1 MSSAIFWVKRNKN
14 KLKNIFLS
22 FFLLLIS
29 SSKFIYAETIK
40 IGLGSCLDQ
49 DYPQPI
55 WQAIEK
61 EDLNYFI
68 FLGDNV
74 YGDTKYGSLR
84 KMKSAYDRQK
94 KVLPDFLNDIS
105 IFSIWDDHDFGIND
119 GGGDYRFKRQAQ
131 ELYLNF
137 WEITKDDDR
146 SNREGIY
153 FSKNEIFFDKK
164 FKFIFLD
171 TRFFRSKLKGKKSN
185 YVENIEPNATI
196 LGDAQW
202 TWLENE
208 LESGFDFLFIFSS
221 IQIIPKDHRFEKWS
235 NFPNER
241 AKLFELL
248 EQYIDKTILFSG
260 DRHRAGIYRKNG
272 IIEVTSSSM
281 NKPGSSFSET
291 DSYLIGK
298 TYPQENYGV
307 LEILENT
314 IHIKIK
320 DIKGNTLNSIEKL
333 YKK

>member
-1 MSSAIFWVKRNKN
+1 M
-14 KLKNIFLS
+14 
-22 FFLLLIS
+22 LIS
-29 SSKFIYAETIK
+29 SANIIYAESIK

-55 WQAIEK
+55 WQSIKE

-74 YGDTKYGSLR
+74 YGDSPSGSLR
-84 KMKSAYDRQK
+84 KMKSAYDKQK
-94 KVLPDFLNDIS
+94 KVLPDFLDDIS

-119 GGGDYRFKRQAQ
+119 GGADYRFKRQAQ
-131 ELYLNF
+131 ELYIDF
-137 WEITKDDDR
+137 WKIPKEDDR
-146 SNREGIY
+146 SNRDGIY
-153 FSKNEIFFDKK
+153 FSKDKIFFDKK

-185 YVENIEPNATI
+185 YIENIEPDATV
-196 LGDAQW
+196 LGDVQW
-202 TWLENE
+202 MWLENQ
-208 LESGFDFLFIFSS
+208 LKSDFDFLFIFSS
-221 IQIIPKDHRFEKWS
+221 IQIIAKDHRFEKWS

-248 EQYIDKTILFSG
+248 EQFNDKTILFSG

-320 DIKGNTLNSIEKL
+320 DIKGNTLNFIEKT

>member
-1 MSSAIFWVKRNKN
+1 MKKFC
-14 KLKNIFLS
+14 LS

-29 SSKFIYAETIK
+29 SSNFIYAESIK

-55 WQAIEK
+55 WQSIKK

-74 YGDTKYGSLR
+74 YGDTRYGSLR
-84 KMKSAYDRQK
+84 KMKSAYDKQK

-119 GGGDYRFKRQAQ
+119 GGADYRFKRRAQ
-131 ELYLNF
+131 ELYLDF

-185 YVENIEPNATI
+185 YIENIEPDATI
-196 LGDAQW
+196 LGNAQW

-208 LESGFDFLFIFSS
+208 LKSDFDFLFIFSS
-221 IQIIPKDHRFEKWS
+221 IQIIAKDHRFEKWS

-248 EQYIDKTILFSG
+248 EQFNDKTILFSG

-320 DIKGNTLNSIEKL
+320 DIKGNTLNSIEKS

>member
-1 MSSAIFWVKRNKN
+1 MKKFY
-14 KLKNIFLS
+14 LS

-29 SSKFIYAETIK
+29 STNDIYADSIK

-55 WQAIEK
+55 WQSIKK

-74 YGDTKYGSLR
+74 YGDTRYGSLR
-84 KMKSAYDRQK
+84 KMKSAYDKQK

-119 GGGDYRFKRQAQ
+119 GGADYRFKRRAQ
-131 ELYLNF
+131 ELYLDF

-185 YVENIEPNATI
+185 YIENIEPDATI
-196 LGDAQW
+196 LGNAQW
-202 TWLENE
+202 AWLENE
-208 LESGFDFLFIFSS
+208 LKSDFDFLFVFSS
-221 IQIIPKDHRFEKWS
+221 IQIIAKDHRFEKWS

-248 EQYIDKTILFSG
+248 DQFNDKTILFSG

-281 NKPGSSFSET
+281 NKPGSSFNET

-320 DIKGNTLNSIEKL
+320 DIKGNTLNSIEKS
-333 YKK
+333 Y

>member
-1 MSSAIFWVKRNKN
+1 MKN
-14 KLKNIFLS
+14 FFLS
-22 FFLLLIS
+22 FFLLIIS
-29 SSKFIYAETIK
+29 STNFIYAESIK

-55 WQAIEK
+55 WQSIEK

-74 YGDTKYGSLR
+74 YGDSRYGSLR
-84 KMKSAYDRQK
+84 KMKSAYDKQK

-119 GGGDYRFKRQAQ
+119 GGADYRFKRRAQ
-131 ELYLNF
+131 ELYLDF

-185 YVENIEPNATI
+185 YIENIEPDATI
-196 LGDAQW
+196 LGNVQW
-202 TWLENE
+202 TWFENE
-208 LESGFDFLFIFSS
+208 LKSDFDFLFIFSS
-221 IQIIPKDHRFEKWS
+221 IQIIAKDHRFEKWS

-248 EQYIDKTILFSG
+248 EQFNDKTILFSG

-272 IIEVTSSSM
+272 IIEITSSSM

-307 LEILENT
+307 LEVLENT

-320 DIKGNTLNSIEKL
+320 DIKGNTLNSIEKT

>member
-1 MSSAIFWVKRNKN
+1 MSCAIFWVKQDKN
-14 KLKNIFLS
+14 KLKNFFLS

-29 SSKFIYAETIK
+29 STNLIYAESIK

-55 WQAIEK
+55 WQSIEK
-61 EDLNYFI
+61 EDLSYFI

-74 YGDTKYGSLR
+74 YGDTRYGSLR
-84 KMKSAYDRQK
+84 KMKSAYDKQK

-119 GGGDYRFKRQAQ
+119 GGADYRFKRRAQ
-131 ELYLNF
+131 ELYLDF

-153 FSKNEIFFDKK
+153 FSENKVFFDKK

-185 YVENIEPNATI
+185 YIENIEPDATI
-196 LGDAQW
+196 LGNAQW

-208 LESGFDFLFIFSS
+208 LKSDFDFLFIFSS
-221 IQIIPKDHRFEKWS
+221 IQIIAKDHRFEKWS

-241 AKLFELL
+241 AKLFKLL
-248 EQYIDKTILFSG
+248 EQFNDKTILFSG
-260 DRHRAGIYRKNG
+260 DRHRAGIYGKNG

-281 NKPGSSFSET
+281 NKPGSSFTET

-307 LEILENT
+307 LEVLQNKIRIN
-314 IHIKIK
+314 IK
-320 DIKGNTLNSIEKL
+320 DIKGNTLNSIEKS

>member
-1 MSSAIFWVKRNKN
+1 MKKFC
-14 KLKNIFLS
+14 LS

-29 SSKFIYAETIK
+29 STNDIYADSIK

-55 WQAIEK
+55 WQSIKK

-74 YGDTKYGSLR
+74 YGDTRYGSLR
-84 KMKSAYDRQK
+84 KMKSAYDKQK

-119 GGGDYRFKRQAQ
+119 GGADYRFKRRAQ
-131 ELYLNF
+131 ELYLDF
-137 WEITKDDDR
+137 WEISKDDDR

-185 YVENIEPNATI
+185 YIENIEPDATI
-196 LGDAQW
+196 LGNAQW

-208 LESGFDFLFIFSS
+208 LKSDFDFLFVFSS
-221 IQIIPKDHRFEKWS
+221 IQIIAKDHRFEKWS

-248 EQYIDKTILFSG
+248 EQFNDKTILFSG

-272 IIEVTSSSM
+272 IIEITSSSM

-298 TYPQENYGV
+298 TYPQENFGL

-320 DIKGNTLNSIEKL
+320 DIKGNTLNSIEKT

>member
-1 MSSAIFWVKRNKN
+1 MKKFC
-14 KLKNIFLS
+14 LS

-29 SSKFIYAETIK
+29 SSNFIYAESIK

-55 WQAIEK
+55 WQSIKK

-74 YGDTKYGSLR
+74 YGDTRYGSLR
-84 KMKSAYDRQK
+84 KMKSAYDKQK

-119 GGGDYRFKRQAQ
+119 GGADYRFKRRAQ
-131 ELYLNF
+131 ELYLDF

-185 YVENIEPNATI
+185 YIENIEPDATI
-196 LGDAQW
+196 LGNAQW

-208 LESGFDFLFIFSS
+208 LKSDFDFLFIFSS
-221 IQIIPKDHRFEKWS
+221 IQIIAKDHRFEKWS

-248 EQYIDKTILFSG
+248 EQFNDKTILFSG

-281 NKPGSSFSET
+281 NKPGSSFNET

-320 DIKGNTLNSIEKL
+320 DIKGKTLNSIEKTL
-333 YKK
+333 

>member
-1 MSSAIFWVKRNKN
+1 
-14 KLKNIFLS
+14 
-22 FFLLLIS
+22 LLIS
-29 SSKFIYAETIK
+29 SANFIYAESIK

-55 WQAIEK
+55 WQSIKK

-74 YGDTKYGSLR
+74 YGDTRYGSLR
-84 KMKSAYDRQK
+84 KMKSAYDKQK

-119 GGGDYRFKRQAQ
+119 GGADYRFKRRAQ
-131 ELYLNF
+131 ELYLDF

-185 YVENIEPNATI
+185 YIENIEPDATI
-196 LGDAQW
+196 LGNAQW
-202 TWLENE
+202 AWLENE
-208 LESGFDFLFIFSS
+208 LKSDFDFLFVFSS
-221 IQIIPKDHRFEKWS
+221 IQIIAKDHRFEKWS

-248 EQYIDKTILFSG
+248 EQFNDKTILFSG

-320 DIKGNTLNSIEKL
+320 DIKGNTLNSIKKS

>member
-1 MSSAIFWVKRNKN
+1 M
-14 KLKNIFLS
+14 
-22 FFLLLIS
+22 LIS
-29 SSKFIYAETIK
+29 SANIIYAESIK

-55 WQAIEK
+55 WQSIKK

-74 YGDTKYGSLR
+74 YGDTRYGSLR
-84 KMKSAYDRQK
+84 KMKSAYDKQK

-119 GGGDYRFKRQAQ
+119 GGADYRFKRRAQ
-131 ELYLNF
+131 ELYLDF
-137 WEITKDDDR
+137 WEISKDDDR

-185 YVENIEPNATI
+185 YIENIEPDATI
-196 LGDAQW
+196 LGNAQW
-202 TWLENE
+202 AWLENE
-208 LESGFDFLFIFSS
+208 LKSDFDFLFVFSS
-221 IQIIPKDHRFEKWS
+221 IQIIAKDHRFEKWS

-248 EQYIDKTILFSG
+248 EQFNDKTILFSG

-320 DIKGNTLNSIEKL
+320 DIKGNTLNSIKKS

>member
-1 MSSAIFWVKRNKN
+1 
-14 KLKNIFLS
+14 LKKFCLS

-29 SSKFIYAETIK
+29 SSNFIYGESIK

-55 WQAIEK
+55 WQSIKK

-74 YGDTKYGSLR
+74 YGDTRYGSLR
-84 KMKSAYDRQK
+84 KMKSAYDKQK

-119 GGGDYRFKRQAQ
+119 GGADYRFKRQAQ
-131 ELYLNF
+131 ELYLDF
-137 WEITKDDDR
+137 WDITKDDDR

-153 FSKNEIFFDKK
+153 FSKNEIFFNKK

-185 YVENIEPNATI
+185 YIENIEPDATI
-196 LGDAQW
+196 LGNAQW

-208 LESGFDFLFIFSS
+208 LKSDFDFLFIFSS
-221 IQIIPKDHRFEKWS
+221 IQIIAKDHRFEKWS
-235 NFPNER
+235 NFPIER

-248 EQYIDKTILFSG
+248 EKFNDKTILFSG

-320 DIKGNTLNSIEKL
+320 DIKGNTLNFIEKS
-333 YKK
+333 Y

>member
-1 MSSAIFWVKRNKN
+1 MKKFC
-14 KLKNIFLS
+14 LC

-29 SSKFIYAETIK
+29 SSNFIYAESIK

-55 WQAIEK
+55 WQSIEK

-74 YGDTKYGSLR
+74 YGDTRYGSLR
-84 KMKSAYDRQK
+84 KMKSAYDKQK
-94 KVLPDFLNDIS
+94 KVLPDFLNNIS
-105 IFSIWDDHDFGIND
+105 IFSIWDDHDFGMND
-119 GGGDYRFKRQAQ
+119 GGADYRFKRRAQ
-131 ELYLNF
+131 ELYLDF

-153 FSKNEIFFDKK
+153 FSKNEIFFGKK

-185 YVENIEPNATI
+185 YIENIEPDATI
-196 LGDAQW
+196 LGNAQW

-208 LESGFDFLFIFSS
+208 LKSDFDFLFIFSS
-221 IQIIPKDHRFEKWS
+221 IQIIAKDHRFEKWS
-235 NFPNER
+235 NFPYER

-248 EQYIDKTILFSG
+248 EQFNDKTILFSG

-320 DIKGNTLNSIEKL
+320 DIKGNTLNSIEKS

>member
-1 MSSAIFWVKRNKN
+1 MKKFC
-14 KLKNIFLS
+14 LS

-29 SSKFIYAETIK
+29 SSNFIYAESIK

-55 WQAIEK
+55 WQSIKK

-74 YGDTKYGSLR
+74 YGDTRYGSLR
-84 KMKSAYDRQK
+84 KMKSAYDKQK

-119 GGGDYRFKRQAQ
+119 GGADYRFKRQAQ
-131 ELYLNF
+131 ELYLDF

-185 YVENIEPNATI
+185 YIENIEPDATI
-196 LGDAQW
+196 LGNAQW

-208 LESGFDFLFIFSS
+208 LKSDFDFLFIFSS
-221 IQIIPKDHRFEKWS
+221 IQIIAKDHRFEKWS
-235 NFPNER
+235 NFPIER
-241 AKLFELL
+241 AKLFKLL
-248 EQYIDKTILFSG
+248 EKFNDKTILFSG

-281 NKPGSSFSET
+281 NKPGSSFNET

-320 DIKGNTLNSIEKL
+320 DIKGNTLNFIEKT

>member
-1 MSSAIFWVKRNKN
+1 MF
-14 KLKNIFLS
+14 KL
-22 FFLLLIS
+22 FLLLIS
-29 SSKFIYAETIK
+29 SSNFIYGESIK

-55 WQAIEK
+55 WQSIKK

-74 YGDTKYGSLR
+74 YGDTRYGSLR
-84 KMKSAYDRQK
+84 KMKSAYDKQK

-119 GGGDYRFKRQAQ
+119 GGADYRFKRQAQ
-131 ELYLNF
+131 ELYLDF
-137 WEITKDDDR
+137 WDITKDDDR

-153 FSKNEIFFDKK
+153 FSKNEIFFNKK

-185 YVENIEPNATI
+185 YIENIEPDATI
-196 LGDAQW
+196 LGNAQW

-208 LESGFDFLFIFSS
+208 LKSDFDFLFIFSS
-221 IQIIPKDHRFEKWS
+221 IQIIAKDHRFEKWS

-241 AKLFELL
+241 VKLFKLI
-248 EQYIDKTILFSG
+248 EQFNDKTILFSG

-320 DIKGNTLNSIEKL
+320 DIKGNTLNSIKKS

>member
-1 MSSAIFWVKRNKN
+1 MKKFY
-14 KLKNIFLS
+14 LS

-29 SSKFIYAETIK
+29 STNFIYADSIK

-55 WQAIEK
+55 WQSIKK

-74 YGDTKYGSLR
+74 YGDTLYGSLR
-84 KMKSAYDRQK
+84 KMKSAYDKQK

-119 GGGDYRFKRQAQ
+119 GGADYRFKRRAQ
-131 ELYLNF
+131 ELYLDF

-185 YVENIEPNATI
+185 YIENIEPDATI
-196 LGDAQW
+196 LGNAQW
-202 TWLENE
+202 TWLGDE
-208 LESGFDFLFIFSS
+208 LKSDFDFLFIFSS
-221 IQIIPKDHRFEKWS
+221 IQIIAKDHRFEKWS

-248 EQYIDKTILFSG
+248 DQFNDKTILFSG

-281 NKPGSSFSET
+281 NKPGSSFNET

-320 DIKGNTLNSIEKL
+320 DIKGNTLNSIEKP

>member
-1 MSSAIFWVKRNKN
+1 MKN
-14 KLKNIFLS
+14 FFLR
-22 FFLLLIS
+22 FFLLLTS
-29 SSKFIYAETIK
+29 STNFIYAESIK

-55 WQAIEK
+55 WQSIEK

-74 YGDTKYGSLR
+74 YGDTRNGSLR
-84 KMKSAYDRQK
+84 KMKRAYDKQK

-119 GGGDYRFKRQAQ
+119 GGADYRFKRRAQ
-131 ELYLNF
+131 ELYLDF

-185 YVENIEPNATI
+185 YIENIEPDATI
-196 LGDAQW
+196 LGNAQW

-208 LESGFDFLFIFSS
+208 LKSDFDFLFIFSS
-221 IQIIPKDHRFEKWS
+221 IQIIAKDHRFEKWS

-241 AKLFELL
+241 AKLFKLL
-248 EQYIDKTILFSG
+248 EQFNDKTILFSG

-281 NKPGSSFSET
+281 NKPGSSFTET

-307 LEILENT
+307 LEVLQNKIRIN
-314 IHIKIK
+314 IK
-320 DIKGNTLNSIEKL
+320 DIKGNTLNSIEKS

>member
-1 MSSAIFWVKRNKN
+1 
-14 KLKNIFLS
+14 
-22 FFLLLIS
+22 LLIS
-29 SSKFIYAETIK
+29 SANIIYAESIK

-55 WQAIEK
+55 WQSIKK

-74 YGDTKYGSLR
+74 YGDTRYGSLR
-84 KMKSAYDRQK
+84 KMKSAYDKQK

-119 GGGDYRFKRQAQ
+119 GGADYRFKRRAQ
-131 ELYLNF
+131 ELYLDF

-185 YVENIEPNATI
+185 YIENIEPDATI
-196 LGDAQW
+196 LGNAQW
-202 TWLENE
+202 AWLENE
-208 LESGFDFLFIFSS
+208 LKSDFDFLFVFSS
-221 IQIIPKDHRFEKWS
+221 IQIIAKDHRFEKWS

-248 EQYIDKTILFSG
+248 EQFNDKTILFSG

-320 DIKGNTLNSIEKL
+320 DIKGNTLNSIKKS

>member
-1 MSSAIFWVKRNKN
+1 MKKFY
-14 KLKNIFLS
+14 LS

-29 SSKFIYAETIK
+29 STNDIYADSIK

-55 WQAIEK
+55 WQSIKK

-74 YGDTKYGSLR
+74 YGDTRYGSLR
-84 KMKSAYDRQK
+84 KMKSAYDKQK

-119 GGGDYRFKRQAQ
+119 GGADYRHKRRAQ
-131 ELYLNF
+131 ELYLDF

-146 SNREGIY
+146 SSREGIY
-153 FSKNEIFFDKK
+153 FSKNQTFFDKK

-185 YVENIEPNATI
+185 YIENIEPDATI
-196 LGDAQW
+196 LGNSQW

-208 LESGFDFLFIFSS
+208 LKSDFDFLFVFSS
-221 IQIIPKDHRFEKWS
+221 IQIIAKDHRFEKWS

-248 EQYIDKTILFSG
+248 EQFNDKTILFSG

-320 DIKGNTLNSIEKL
+320 DIKGNTLNSIEKS

>member
-1 MSSAIFWVKRNKN
+1 M
-14 KLKNIFLS
+14 
-22 FFLLLIS
+22 LIS
-29 SSKFIYAETIK
+29 SSNFIYAESIK

-55 WQAIEK
+55 WQSIKK

-74 YGDTKYGSLR
+74 YGDTRYGSLR
-84 KMKSAYDRQK
+84 KMKSAYDKQK

-119 GGGDYRFKRQAQ
+119 GGADYRFKRRAQ
-131 ELYLNF
+131 ELYLDF
-137 WEITKDDDR
+137 WEISKDDDR

-153 FSKNEIFFDKK
+153 FSNNEIFFDKK

-185 YVENIEPNATI
+185 YIENIEPDATI
-196 LGDAQW
+196 LGNAQW

-208 LESGFDFLFIFSS
+208 LKSDFDFLFIFSS
-221 IQIIPKDHRFEKWS
+221 IQIIAKDHRFEKWS

-248 EQYIDKTILFSG
+248 DQFNDKTILFSG

-272 IIEVTSSSM
+272 IIEFTSSSM

-320 DIKGNTLNSIEKL
+320 DIKGNTLNSIEKP

>member
-1 MSSAIFWVKRNKN
+1 MKKFC
-14 KLKNIFLS
+14 LS

-29 SSKFIYAETIK
+29 SSNFIYAESIK

-55 WQAIEK
+55 WQSIKK

-74 YGDTKYGSLR
+74 YGDTRYGSLR
-84 KMKSAYDRQK
+84 KMKSAYDKQK

-119 GGGDYRFKRQAQ
+119 GGADYRFKRQAQ
-131 ELYLNF
+131 ELYLDF

-185 YVENIEPNATI
+185 YIENIEPDATI
-196 LGDAQW
+196 LGNAQW

-208 LESGFDFLFIFSS
+208 LKSDFDFLFIFSS
-221 IQIIPKDHRFEKWS
+221 IQIIAKDHRFEKWS
-235 NFPNER
+235 NFPIER

-248 EQYIDKTILFSG
+248 EKFNDKTILFSG

-298 TYPQENYGV
+298 TYTQENYGV

-320 DIKGNTLNSIEKL
+320 DIKGNTLNFIEKT

>member
-1 MSSAIFWVKRNKN
+1 MKKFC
-14 KLKNIFLS
+14 LS

-29 SSKFIYAETIK
+29 SSNFIYAESIK

-55 WQAIEK
+55 WQSIKK
-61 EDLNYFI
+61 EDLDYFI

-74 YGDTKYGSLR
+74 YGDTRYGSLR
-84 KMKSAYDRQK
+84 KMKNAYDKQK

-119 GGGDYRFKRQAQ
+119 GGADYRFKRRAQ
-131 ELYLNF
+131 ELYLDF

-185 YVENIEPNATI
+185 YIENIEPDATI
-196 LGDAQW
+196 LGNAQW

-208 LESGFDFLFIFSS
+208 LKSDFDFLFIFSS
-221 IQIIPKDHRFEKWS
+221 IQIIAKDHRFEKWS

-248 EQYIDKTILFSG
+248 EQFNDKTILFSG

-272 IIEVTSSSM
+272 IIELTSSSM

-307 LEILENT
+307 LEILENS

-320 DIKGNTLNSIEKL
+320 DIKGNTLNAIKKS

>member
-1 MSSAIFWVKRNKN
+1 MKKFC
-14 KLKNIFLS
+14 LS

-29 SSKFIYAETIK
+29 SSNFIYAESIK

-55 WQAIEK
+55 WQSIKK

-74 YGDTKYGSLR
+74 YGDTRYGSLR
-84 KMKSAYDRQK
+84 KMKSAYDKQK
-94 KVLPDFLNDIS
+94 KVLPDFLNDIF

-119 GGGDYRFKRQAQ
+119 GGADYRFKRQAQ
-131 ELYLNF
+131 ELYLDF
-137 WEITKDDDR
+137 WDITKDDDR

-153 FSKNEIFFDKK
+153 FSKNEIFFNKK

-185 YVENIEPNATI
+185 YIENIEPDATI
-196 LGDAQW
+196 LGNAQW

-208 LESGFDFLFIFSS
+208 LKSDFDFLFIFSS
-221 IQIIPKDHRFEKWS
+221 IQIIAKDHRFEKWS
-235 NFPNER
+235 NFPIER

-248 EQYIDKTILFSG
+248 EKFNDKTILFSG

-320 DIKGNTLNSIEKL
+320 DMKGNTLNFIEKT

>member
-1 MSSAIFWVKRNKN
+1 MLICSA
-14 KLKNIFLS
+14 NI
-22 FFLLLIS
+22 
-29 SSKFIYAETIK
+29 IYAESIK

-55 WQAIEK
+55 WQSIKK
-61 EDLNYFI
+61 ENLNYFI

-74 YGDTKYGSLR
+74 YGDTRYGSLR
-84 KMKSAYDRQK
+84 KMKSAYDKQK

-119 GGGDYRFKRQAQ
+119 GGADYRFKRRAQ
-131 ELYLNF
+131 ELYLDF

-185 YVENIEPNATI
+185 YIENIEPDATI
-196 LGDAQW
+196 LGNAQW

-208 LESGFDFLFIFSS
+208 LKSDFDFLFIFSS
-221 IQIIPKDHRFEKWS
+221 IQIIAKDHRFEKWS
-235 NFPNER
+235 NFPIER

-248 EQYIDKTILFSG
+248 EQFNDKTILFSG

-272 IIEVTSSSM
+272 IIELTSSSM

-320 DIKGNTLNSIEKL
+320 DIKGNTLNSIEKS

>member
-1 MSSAIFWVKRNKN
+1 MKKFC
-14 KLKNIFLS
+14 LS
-22 FFLLLIS
+22 FVLLLIS
-29 SSKFIYAETIK
+29 STNFIYADSIK

-55 WQAIEK
+55 WQSIKK

-74 YGDTKYGSLR
+74 YGDTRYGSLR
-84 KMKSAYDRQK
+84 KMKSAYDKQK

-105 IFSIWDDHDFGIND
+105 ILSIWDDHDFGIND
-119 GGGDYRFKRQAQ
+119 GGADYRFKRRAQ
-131 ELYLNF
+131 ELYLDF
-137 WEITKDDDR
+137 WDITKDDDR

-153 FSKNEIFFDKK
+153 FSKNEIFFNKK

-185 YVENIEPNATI
+185 YIENIEPDATI
-196 LGDAQW
+196 LGNAQW

-208 LESGFDFLFIFSS
+208 LKSDFDFLFIFSS
-221 IQIIPKDHRFEKWS
+221 IQIIAKDHRFEKWS

-248 EQYIDKTILFSG
+248 EQFNDKTILFSG

-281 NKPGSSFSET
+281 NKPGSSFNET

-307 LEILENT
+307 IEILENT

-320 DIKGNTLNSIEKL
+320 DIKGKTLNTIERS

>member
-1 MSSAIFWVKRNKN
+1 M
-14 KLKNIFLS
+14 
-22 FFLLLIS
+22 LIS
-29 SSKFIYAETIK
+29 SANIIYAESIK

-55 WQAIEK
+55 WQSIKK

-74 YGDTKYGSLR
+74 YGDTRYGSLR
-84 KMKSAYDRQK
+84 KMKSAYDKQK

-119 GGGDYRFKRQAQ
+119 GGADYRFKRRAQ
-131 ELYLNF
+131 ELYLDF
-137 WEITKDDDR
+137 WEISKDDDR

-185 YVENIEPNATI
+185 YIENIEPDATI
-196 LGDAQW
+196 LGNAQW

-208 LESGFDFLFIFSS
+208 LKSDFDFLFIFSS
-221 IQIIPKDHRFEKWS
+221 IQIIAKDHRFEKWS
-235 NFPNER
+235 NFPIER

-248 EQYIDKTILFSG
+248 EQFNDKTILFSG

-320 DIKGNTLNSIEKL
+320 DIKGKTLNSIEKS

>member
-1 MSSAIFWVKRNKN
+1 MKKFC
-14 KLKNIFLS
+14 LS

-29 SSKFIYAETIK
+29 SSNFIYGESIK

-55 WQAIEK
+55 WQSIKK

-74 YGDTKYGSLR
+74 YGDTRYGSLR
-84 KMKSAYDRQK
+84 KMKSAYDKQK

-119 GGGDYRFKRQAQ
+119 GGADYRFKRRAQ
-131 ELYLNF
+131 ELYLDF

-185 YVENIEPNATI
+185 YIENIEPDATI
-196 LGDAQW
+196 LGNAQW

-208 LESGFDFLFIFSS
+208 LKSDFDFLFIFSS
-221 IQIIPKDHRFEKWS
+221 IQIIAKDHRFEKWS
-235 NFPNER
+235 NFPIER

-248 EQYIDKTILFSG
+248 EKFNDKTILFSG

-320 DIKGNTLNSIEKL
+320 DIKGNTLNSIEKT

>member
-1 MSSAIFWVKRNKN
+1 M
-14 KLKNIFLS
+14 
-22 FFLLLIS
+22 LIS
-29 SSKFIYAETIK
+29 SADIIYAESIK

-55 WQAIEK
+55 WQSIKK

-74 YGDTKYGSLR
+74 YGDTRYGSLR
-84 KMKSAYDRQK
+84 KMKSAYDKQK

-119 GGGDYRFKRQAQ
+119 GGADYRFKRRAQ
-131 ELYLNF
+131 ELYLDF
-137 WEITKDDDR
+137 WEISKDDDR

-185 YVENIEPNATI
+185 YIENIEPDATI
-196 LGDAQW
+196 LGNAQW

-208 LESGFDFLFIFSS
+208 LKSDFDFLFIFSS
-221 IQIIPKDHRFEKWS
+221 IQIIAKDHRFEKWS
-235 NFPNER
+235 NFPIER

-248 EQYIDKTILFSG
+248 EKFNDKTILFSG

-272 IIEVTSSSM
+272 IIELTSSSM

-320 DIKGNTLNSIEKL
+320 DIKGKTLNSIEKS

>member
-1 MSSAIFWVKRNKN
+1 MKKFC
-14 KLKNIFLS
+14 LS
-22 FFLLLIS
+22 FFLLLFS
-29 SSKFIYAETIK
+29 SADFIYAESIK

-55 WQAIEK
+55 WQSIKK

-74 YGDTKYGSLR
+74 YGDTRYGSLR
-84 KMKSAYDRQK
+84 KMKSAYDKQK

-119 GGGDYRFKRQAQ
+119 GGADYRFKRQAQ
-131 ELYLNF
+131 ELYLDF
-137 WEITKDDDR
+137 WDITKDDDR

-153 FSKNEIFFDKK
+153 FSKNEIFFNKK

-185 YVENIEPNATI
+185 YIENIEPDATI
-196 LGDAQW
+196 LGNAQW

-208 LESGFDFLFIFSS
+208 LKSDFDFLFIFSS
-221 IQIIPKDHRFEKWS
+221 IQIIAKDHRFEKWS
-235 NFPNER
+235 NFPIER

-248 EQYIDKTILFSG
+248 EQFNDKTILFSG

-281 NKPGSSFSET
+281 NKPGSSFNET

-307 LEILENT
+307 VEILENT
-314 IHIKIK
+314 IHINIK
-320 DIKGNTLNSIEKL
+320 DIKGKTLNSIEKS
-333 YKK
+333 YRK

>member
-1 MSSAIFWVKRNKN
+1 MKN
-14 KLKNIFLS
+14 FFLS

-29 SSKFIYAETIK
+29 SANIIYAESIK

-55 WQAIEK
+55 WQSIKK

-74 YGDTKYGSLR
+74 YGDTRYGSLR
-84 KMKSAYDRQK
+84 KMKSAYDKQK

-119 GGGDYRFKRQAQ
+119 GGADYRFKRRAQ
-131 ELYLNF
+131 ELYLDF
-137 WEITKDDDR
+137 WEISKDDDR

-185 YVENIEPNATI
+185 YIENIEPDATI
-196 LGDAQW
+196 LGNAQW

-208 LESGFDFLFIFSS
+208 LKSDFDFLLIFSS
-221 IQIIPKDHRFEKWS
+221 IQIIAKDHRFEKWS

-248 EQYIDKTILFSG
+248 EQFNDKTILFSG

-281 NKPGSSFSET
+281 NKPGSSFNET

-307 LEILENT
+307 IEILENT

-320 DIKGNTLNSIEKL
+320 DIKGNTLNAIEKS

>member
-1 MSSAIFWVKRNKN
+1 MKKFC
-14 KLKNIFLS
+14 LS

-29 SSKFIYAETIK
+29 SSNFIYAESIK

-55 WQAIEK
+55 WQSIKK

-74 YGDTKYGSLR
+74 YGDTRYGSLR
-84 KMKSAYDRQK
+84 KMKSAYDKQK

-119 GGGDYRFKRQAQ
+119 GGADYRFKRRAQ
-131 ELYLNF
+131 ELYIDF

-185 YVENIEPNATI
+185 YIENIEPDATI
-196 LGDAQW
+196 LGNAQW

-208 LESGFDFLFIFSS
+208 LKSDFDFLFIFSS
-221 IQIIPKDHRFEKWS
+221 IQIIAKDHRFEKWS
-235 NFPNER
+235 NFPIER

-248 EQYIDKTILFSG
+248 EKFNDKTILFSG

-320 DIKGNTLNSIEKL
+320 DIKGNTLNFIEKT

>member
-1 MSSAIFWVKRNKN
+1 
-14 KLKNIFLS
+14 LKKFFLS
-22 FFLLLIS
+22 FFLSFS
-29 SSKFIYAETIK
+29 SANIIYAESIK

-55 WQAIEK
+55 WQSIKK

-74 YGDTKYGSLR
+74 YGDTRYGSLR
-84 KMKSAYDRQK
+84 KMKSAYDKQK

-119 GGGDYRFKRQAQ
+119 GGADYRFKRRAQ
-131 ELYLNF
+131 ELYLDF

-185 YVENIEPNATI
+185 YIENIEPDATI
-196 LGDAQW
+196 LGNAQW

-208 LESGFDFLFIFSS
+208 LKSDFDFLFIFSS
-221 IQIIPKDHRFEKWS
+221 IQIIAKDHRFEKWS

-248 EQYIDKTILFSG
+248 DQFNDKTILFSG

-272 IIEVTSSSM
+272 IIELTSSSM

-320 DIKGNTLNSIEKL
+320 DIKGNTLNSIEKS

>member
-1 MSSAIFWVKRNKN
+1 MKK
-14 KLKNIFLS
+14 IFLS
-22 FFLLLIS
+22 FFLLSIS
-29 SSKFIYAETIK
+29 NSNLIYAESIK

-55 WQAIEK
+55 WQSIDK

-74 YGDTKYGSLR
+74 YGDTRYGSLR

-105 IFSIWDDHDFGIND
+105 IFSIWDDHDYGIND
-119 GGGDYRFKRQAQ
+119 GGADYRFKRQAQ
-131 ELYLNF
+131 ELYLDF

-153 FSKNEIFFDKK
+153 FSKNEILLDKK

-185 YVENIEPNATI
+185 YIENIEPDATI
-196 LGDAQW
+196 LGNAQW

-208 LESGFDFLFIFSS
+208 LKSDFDFLFIFSS
-221 IQIIPKDHRFEKWS
+221 IQIIAKDHRFEKWS
-235 NFPNER
+235 NFPIER

-248 EQYIDKTILFSG
+248 EQFNDKTILFSG

-291 DSYLIGK
+291 DNYLIGE

-307 LEILENT
+307 LEIRNNT

-320 DIKGNTLNSIEKL
+320 DIKGNTLNSIEKT
-333 YKK
+333 Y

>member
-1 MSSAIFWVKRNKN
+1 MKKFC
-14 KLKNIFLS
+14 LS

-29 SSKFIYAETIK
+29 SSNFIYGESIK

-55 WQAIEK
+55 WQSIKK

-74 YGDTKYGSLR
+74 YGDTRYGSLR
-84 KMKSAYDRQK
+84 KMKSAYDKQK
-94 KVLPDFLNDIS
+94 KVLPDFLNNIS

-119 GGGDYRFKRQAQ
+119 GGADYRFKRQAQ
-131 ELYLNF
+131 ELYLDF

-185 YVENIEPNATI
+185 YIENIEPDATI
-196 LGDAQW
+196 LGNAQW
-202 TWLENE
+202 SWLENE
-208 LESGFDFLFIFSS
+208 LKSDFDFLFVFSS
-221 IQIIPKDHRFEKWS
+221 IQIIAKDHRFEKWS

-241 AKLFELL
+241 AKLFKLL
-248 EQYIDKTILFSG
+248 EQFNDKTILFSG

-320 DIKGNTLNSIEKL
+320 DIKGNTLNSIEKT

>member
-1 MSSAIFWVKRNKN
+1 MIKN
-14 KLKNIFLS
+14 FLI
-22 FFLLLIS
+22 FFLFLIS
-29 SSKFIYAETIK
+29 SSNFIYAESIK

-49 DYPQPI
+49 NYPQPI
-55 WQAIEK
+55 WQSIKE

-74 YGDTKYGSLR
+74 YGDTPSGSLR
-84 KMKSAYDRQK
+84 KMKSAYDKQK
-94 KVLPDFLNDIS
+94 KILPNFLDDIS

-119 GGGDYRFKRQAQ
+119 GGADYRFKRQAQ
-131 ELYLNF
+131 QLYIDF
-137 WEITKDDDR
+137 WEIPKEDDR
-146 SNREGIY
+146 SNRDGIY
-153 FSKNEIFFDKK
+153 FSKNKIFFDKK

-185 YVENIEPNATI
+185 YIENIESDATI
-196 LGDAQW
+196 LGNAQW

-208 LESGFDFLFIFSS
+208 LKSDFDFLFIFSS
-221 IQIIPKDHRFEKWS
+221 IQIIAKDHRFEKWS

-248 EQYIDKTILFSG
+248 DQFNDKTILFSG

-281 NKPGSSFSET
+281 NKPGSSFNET

-307 LEILENT
+307 VEILENT

-320 DIKGNTLNSIEKL
+320 DIKGKTLNSIEKS

>member
-1 MSSAIFWVKRNKN
+1 MKKFC
-14 KLKNIFLS
+14 LS

-29 SSKFIYAETIK
+29 SSNFIYAESIK

-55 WQAIEK
+55 WQSIKK

-74 YGDTKYGSLR
+74 YGDTRYGSLR
-84 KMKSAYDRQK
+84 KMKSAYDKQK

-105 IFSIWDDHDFGIND
+105 ILSIWDDHDFGIND
-119 GGGDYRFKRQAQ
+119 GGADYRFKRRAQ
-131 ELYLNF
+131 ELYLDF
-137 WEITKDDDR
+137 WEISKDDDR

-185 YVENIEPNATI
+185 YIENIEPDATI
-196 LGDAQW
+196 LGNAQW

-208 LESGFDFLFIFSS
+208 LKSDFDFLLIFSS
-221 IQIIPKDHRFEKWS
+221 IQIIAKDHRFEKWS

-248 EQYIDKTILFSG
+248 EQFNDKTILFSG

-281 NKPGSSFSET
+281 NKPGSSFNET

-307 LEILENT
+307 IEILENT

-320 DIKGNTLNSIEKL
+320 DIKGNTLNAIEKS

>member
-1 MSSAIFWVKRNKN
+1 MKKFC
-14 KLKNIFLS
+14 LS

-29 SSKFIYAETIK
+29 SSNFIYAESIK

-55 WQAIEK
+55 WQSIKK

-74 YGDTKYGSLR
+74 YGDTRYGSLR
-84 KMKSAYDRQK
+84 KMKSAYDKQK

-105 IFSIWDDHDFGIND
+105 ILSIWDDHDFGIND
-119 GGGDYRFKRQAQ
+119 GGADYRFKRQAQ
-131 ELYLNF
+131 ELYLDF
-137 WEITKDDDR
+137 WDITKDDDR

-153 FSKNEIFFDKK
+153 FSKNEIFFNKK

-185 YVENIEPNATI
+185 YIENIEPDATI
-196 LGDAQW
+196 LGNAQW

-208 LESGFDFLFIFSS
+208 LKSDFDFLFIFSS
-221 IQIIPKDHRFEKWS
+221 IQIIAKDHRFEKWS
-235 NFPNER
+235 NFPIER

-248 EQYIDKTILFSG
+248 EKFNDKTILFSG

-320 DIKGNTLNSIEKL
+320 DIKGNTLNFIEKT